1 MFVMVKLIFVYLIEI
16 CYKGFDLSLFFMCG
30 LNLILLDLMVKL
42 DVILVYRL
50 VENFFFVLKVCLLVL
65 EVF

>member
-1 MFVMVKLIFVYLIEI
+1 MVKLIFVYLIEI
-16 CYKGFDLSLFFMCG
+16 YYKGFDLSLFFMCG

-50 VENFFFVLKVCLLVL
+50 VENFFLC
-65 EVF
+65 